1 MVRPKRP
8 SDCQIEVRL
17 AWFHVRAEGR
27 LAVIAAAIL
36 AVAWLA
42 LSHLSGSDRPAAAL
56 VLDRL
61 QSGDIDYPR

>member
-1 MVRPKRP
+1 MVRSKRP

-27 LAVIAAAIL
+27 LAVIMAAVL
-36 AVAWLA
+36 AAAWLA
-42 LSHLSGSDRPAAAL
+42 LSHLSGSDDPTAL

-61 QSGDIDYPR
+61 QSESADYPR